1 MIKMVLRM
9 MARMELIMDGT
20 IGVRKDGKW
29 HGALDG
35 GEGGEDDHGVDNAV
49 ELVDCSLV

>member
-9 MARMELIMDGT
+9 MARMEGT
-20 IGVRKDGKW
+20 TGVRKDGKW

-35 GEGGEDDHGVDNAV
+35 GVGGEDDHGVDNRV
-49 ELVDCSLV
+49 EFGMIRMGLG